1 MYLSSIVTGRG
12 GKRNSLE
19 KKTFSYI
26 QKGMAQ
32 VMGNSIFLL
41 EFLYMFFQF
50 FLTVETR
57 SEMSEFSIG

>member
-32 VMGNSIFLL
+32 VMSNSIYWNF
-41 EFLYMFFQF
+41 FQFFQF
-50 FLTVETR
+50 FLTVEIG